1 MCFAPYFNMHLFTNK
16 REALTKLQKKLGNLI
31 SELLFDISFVSFLFR
46 LHKITALPDSQFFAL
61 ALLTSFYIG

>member
-1 MCFAPYFNMHLFTNK
+1 
-16 REALTKLQKKLGNLI
+16 LI

-61 ALLTSFYIG
+61 ALLTSFYIV